1 MRQTV
6 VATAALAAA
15 VLVLPEAAASAPSNA
30 PSAASS
36 SASSS
41 TAALRAAPL
50 RVSTVLTGLDH
61 PWDIAF
67 VSSSQ
72 FLFTQRDRR
81 TISLGTTGGSTRV
94 VGRARG
100 IWASGETGLMALEL
114 APDFGRTGTFYT
126 CHGYRSGATKDVRVA
141 RWHLNAARTRAR
153 LTKTIV
159 RGLPATSGRHG
170 GCALA
175 FGPGGALYI
184 GTGDAAVG
192 RNAQRLRS
200 GGGKVLRV
208 NPRTGRGLKSN
219 PYAGSRY
226 AMKRRVFTYGHRNV
240 QGLAR
245 RGNRMWSVEQGSY
258 RDDEVNMLVRKGNYG
273 WNPVP
278 GYNEA
283 VPMTNHRLPGKQR
296 SARWRSGRT
305 TLATTGAAWLRGAG
319 WGNRSGRVLAVTA
332 LKGQQVRLL
341 RFDKR
346 GRLRGQS
353 VALKGTY
360 GRLRAVTVAPGG
372 ALYVSTSNGGGN
384 DRILRV
390 LPG

>member
-1 MRQTV
+1 MDRRRTAIA
-6 VATAALAAA
+6 VAVLASTALLLPEGAAA
-15 VLVLPEAAASAPSNA
+15 EPRAASPTS
-30 PSAASS
+30 SAA
-36 SASSS
+36 
-41 TAALRAAPL
+41 RAAPM

-61 PWDIAF
+61 PWDLAF

-72 FLFTQRDRR
+72 FLFTQRDRK
-81 TISLGTTGGSTRV
+81 TISLGTTSGAKRV
-94 VGRARG
+94 VGRAAG

-114 APDFGRTGTFYT
+114 APDFARTGTFYT

-141 RWHLNAARTRAR
+141 RWRLNAARTSAR

-175 FGPGGALYI
+175 FGPGGALFI

-208 NPRTGRGLKSN
+208 NPRTGRGLRSN
-219 PYAGSRY
+219 PYAKSRY

-245 RGNRMWSVEQGSY
+245 RGNRMWAVEQGSY
-258 RDDEVNMLVRKGNYG
+258 RDDEVNALFRKGNYG

-278 GYNEA
+278 GYNES
-283 VPMTNHRLPGKQR
+283 VPMTDHGLPGKQR
-296 SARWRSGRT
+296 SPRWRSGGS
-305 TLATTGAAWLRGAG
+305 TLATTGAAWLRGSV

-332 LKGQQVRLL
+332 LKAEQIRLL
-341 RFDKR
+341 RFDRR

-353 VALKGTY
+353 VALRGQY
-360 GRLRAVTVAPGG
+360 GRLRAVTVGPGG

-390 LPG
+390 LPR

>member
-1 MRQTV
+1 MDRRR
-6 VATAALAAA
+6 TAIAVA
-15 VLVLPEAAASAPSNA
+15 VLASTALLLPEGAVAAEPRAASPTS
-30 PSAASS
+30 SAA
-36 SASSS
+36 
-41 TAALRAAPL
+41 RAAPM

-61 PWDIAF
+61 PWDLAF

-72 FLFTQRDRR
+72 FLFTQRDRK
-81 TISLGTTGGSTRV
+81 TISLGTTSGAKRV
-94 VGRARG
+94 VGRAAG

-114 APDFGRTGTFYT
+114 APDFARTGTFYT

-141 RWHLNAARTRAR
+141 RWRLNAARTSAR

-175 FGPGGALYI
+175 FGPGGALFI

-208 NPRTGRGLKSN
+208 NPRTGRGLRSN
-219 PYAGSRY
+219 PYAKSRY

-245 RGNRMWSVEQGSY
+245 RGNRMWAVEQGSY
-258 RDDEVNMLVRKGNYG
+258 RDDEVNALFRKGNYG

-278 GYNEA
+278 GYNES
-283 VPMTNHRLPGKQR
+283 VPMTDHGLPGKQR
-296 SARWRSGRT
+296 SPRWRSGGS
-305 TLATTGAAWLRGAG
+305 TLATTGAAWLRGSV

-332 LKGQQVRLL
+332 LKAEQIRLL
-341 RFDKR
+341 RFDRR

-353 VALKGTY
+353 VALRGQY
-360 GRLRAVTVAPGG
+360 GRLRAVTVGPGG

-390 LPG
+390 LPR